1 MKKKILVNDG
11 ISEEGKKRLIEYQF
25 DVIDEHVKQKDLIK
39 FIQKNKIIAILV
51 RSATQVKR
59 DIIDSCPTI
68 KLIGRGGV
76 GMDNIDVE
84 YAKKKGID
92 VINTPNASSRSVAE
106 LVFTHLFSLVRKTY
120 QSNRTMPLEGD
131 SNFKELKKIYSNGQ
145 ELSGKT
151 IGILGFG
158 KIGQEVAKIAI
169 GIGMKVLF
177 FDPKVKEKELELV
190 FLHKQKIT
198 FKLKRTDYE
207 ELLKQSEIISLHI
220 PKQNKPLITKKE
232 LKMMK
237 KGVFL
242 INTSRGGI
250 IDETDL
256 INFLQSRHI
265 NSIGLDVYENEPKI
279 DPRLKKL
286 NNVVLLPHIG
296 SATIEGRVAMGEKV
310 IINIKTVADGHTP
323 PDLVLETLI

>member
-1 MKKKILVNDG
+1 MRKKILINDG

-25 DVIDEHVKQKDLIK
+25 HVIDEHVKQKDLIK

-51 RSATQVKR
+51 RSVTQVKR

-106 LVFTHLFSLVRKTY
+106 LVFTHLFSLVRNTY

-265 NSIGLDVYENEPKI
+265 NSIGLDVYENEPIPSIKI
-279 DPRLKKL
+279 LMDKHIALS
-286 NNVVLLPHIG
+286 PHIG
-296 SATIEGRVAMGEKV
+296 ASTIEAQKRIGLELAEQ
-310 IINIKTVADGHTP
+310 INIKING
-323 PDLVLETLI
+323 

>member
-1 MKKKILVNDG
+1 MEKKILVNDG
-11 ISEEGKKRLIEYQF
+11 ISEEGKRRLIEYQF
-25 DVIDEHVKQKDLIK
+25 HVIDEHVKQKDLIK
-39 FIQKNKIIAILV
+39 FIQKNKIIALLV

-106 LVFTHLFSLVRKTY
+106 LVFTHLFSLVRNTY

-207 ELLKQSEIISLHI
+207 ELLEQSEIISLHI

-232 LKMMK
+232 LQMMQ

-265 NSIGLDVYENEPKI
+265 NSIGLDVYENEPNPSIKI
-279 DPRLKKL
+279 LMDKHIALS
-286 NNVVLLPHIG
+286 PHIG
-296 SATIEGRVAMGEKV
+296 ASTIEAQKRIGLELAEQ
-310 IINIKTVADGHTP
+310 INMKING
-323 PDLVLETLI
+323 

>member
-1 MKKKILVNDG
+1 MEKKILVNDG
-11 ISEEGKKRLIEYQF
+11 ISEEGKRRLIEYQF
-25 DVIDEHVKQKDLIK
+25 HVIDEHVKQKDLIK
-39 FIQKNKIIAILV
+39 FIQKNKIIALLV

-106 LVFTHLFSLVRKTY
+106 LVFTHLLSLVRNTY

-232 LKMMK
+232 LQMMK

-265 NSIGLDVYENEPKI
+265 NSIGLDVYENEPNPSIKI
-279 DPRLKKL
+279 LMDKHIALS
-286 NNVVLLPHIG
+286 PHIG
-296 SATIEGRVAMGEKV
+296 ASTIEAQKRIGLELAEQ
-310 IINIKTVADGHTP
+310 INMKING
-323 PDLVLETLI
+323 

>member
-1 MKKKILVNDG
+1 MGKKILVNDG
-11 ISEEGKKRLIEYQF
+11 ISEEGKRRLIEYQF
-25 DVIDEHVKQKDLIK
+25 HVIDEHVKQKDLIK
-39 FIQKNKIIAILV
+39 FIQKNKIIALLV

-106 LVFTHLFSLVRKTY
+106 LVFTHLFSLVRNTY

-237 KGVFL
+237 K
-242 INTSRGGI
+242 
-250 IDETDL
+250 
-256 INFLQSRHI
+256 
-265 NSIGLDVYENEPKI
+265 
-279 DPRLKKL
+279 
-286 NNVVLLPHIG
+286 
-296 SATIEGRVAMGEKV
+296 
-310 IINIKTVADGHTP
+310 
-323 PDLVLETLI
+323 

>member
-1 MKKKILVNDG
+1 MEKKILVNDG
-11 ISEEGKKRLIEYQF
+11 ISEEGKRRLIEYQF
-25 DVIDEHVKQKDLIK
+25 HVIDEHVKQKDLIK

-265 NSIGLDVYENEPKI
+265 NSIGLDVYENEPNPSINILMDKHI
-279 DPRLKKL
+279 ALS
-286 NNVVLLPHIG
+286 PHIG
-296 SATIEGRVAMGEKV
+296 ASTIEAQKRIGLELAEQ
-310 IINIKTVADGHTP
+310 INIKING
-323 PDLVLETLI
+323 